1 MQTADYLDLPY
12 HRVIQP
18 DEGGYWSAH
27 VLELD
32 GVFSEGESAAE
43 AAENLNVAMGLWID
57 HELAEGHAIPQPWG
71 ANRSGDIRLR
81 LPKSLHANA
90 ALRARIEGVSLNYLI
105 ATALTAYLSQP
116 ATPAETAGRQADRSG
131 PRR

>member
-1 MQTADYLDLPY
+1 MQTTDYLELPY

-32 GVFSEGESAAE
+32 GVFSEGETAAE

-57 HELAEGHAIPQPWG
+57 HELAEDHPIPKPWG
-71 ANRSGDIRLR
+71 SDRSGDIRLR
-81 LPKSLHANA
+81 LPRSLHASA
-90 ALRARIEGVSLNYLI
+90 ALRAKIEGVSLNYLI
-105 ATALTAYLSQP
+105 ATALTSYLSQP
-116 ATPAETAGRQADRSG
+116 VAAGEAADR
-131 PRR
+131 

>member
-1 MQTADYLDLPY
+1 MQTADYLELPY
-12 HRVIQP
+12 HHIVQP
-18 DEGGYWSAH
+18 DEGGFWSAH

-32 GVFSEGESAAE
+32 GVFSEGATAAE

-57 HELAEGHAIPQPWG
+57 HELDAGHAIPRPWS

-90 ALRARIEGVSLNYLI
+90 AMRAKVEGVSLNFLI
-105 ATALTAYLSQP
+105 ATAVTAYLSQP
-116 ATPAETAGRQADRSG
+116 VPAGETASR
-131 PRR
+131 